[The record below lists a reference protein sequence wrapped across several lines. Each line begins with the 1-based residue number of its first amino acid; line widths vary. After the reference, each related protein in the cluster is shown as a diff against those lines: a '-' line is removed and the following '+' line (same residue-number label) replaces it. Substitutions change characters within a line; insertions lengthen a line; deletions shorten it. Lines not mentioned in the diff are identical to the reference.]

1 MRDRASMPTGAGGR
15 VMGEWPASG
24 RLSPL
29 RGRRPFVRVALLDLG
44 DLAPLRVTRM
54 MADLDPHE
62 RRRAG
67 VLRSAALR
75 AEYVLAHGLLRHLL
89 SWTFQAPA
97 RSWAISADAAGR
109 PHIVSPYLHRD
120 VAVSLSH
127 TRGFVAAAIARGFR
141 IGIDA
146 ERQDPSRSQ
155 LDIADRFFAG
165 QEAERLRA
173 LPQNRTS
180 PEFTALWT
188 LKEAFVKAI
197 GKGFAQPLKSFSF
210 DGATPARVAF
220 HDAELGAPERWRFVS
235 GAFDSVHVSL
245 ACELTAGGGSRLPME
260 AVALGGGRPLPL
272 SRRFL

>member
-1 MRDRASMPTGAGGR
+1 MQERASISIESASHGVGRWSLSGGF
-15 VMGEWPASG
+15 
-24 RLSPL
+24 SPL
-29 RGRRPFVRVALLDLG
+29 RGRRPFVRVAVLDLG
-44 DLAPLRVTRM
+44 DLAPLLVTRM

-67 VLRSAALR
+67 MLRSAALR

-109 PHIVSPYLHRD
+109 PHIVSPHPHRD

-146 ERQDPSRSQ
+146 ERRDPSRSQ
-155 LDIADRFFAG
+155 LDIADRFFAN
-165 QEAERLRA
+165 QEAERLRS
-173 LPQNRTS
+173 LPQNRVA
-180 PEFTALWT
+180 PAFTALWT

-220 HDAELGAPERWRFVS
+220 HDAGLGAAERWRFVS
-235 GAFDSVHVSL
+235 GAFGSVHVSL
-245 ACELTAGGGSRLPME
+245 ACELAAGGGTRLPME
-260 AVALGGGRPLPL
+260 VVALGGGRPLPL
-272 SRRFL
+272 GFPFS

>member
-1 MRDRASMPTGAGGR
+1 MQDRVSKQPGTGGR
-15 VMGEWPASG
+15 VSG
-24 RLSPL
+24 GWSLSGGFSPL

-44 DLAPLRVTRM
+44 DLAPLLTARM
-54 MADLDPHE
+54 MADLDPQE

-67 VLRSAALR
+67 MLRSAALR

-89 SWTFQAPA
+89 SWTFQVPA

-109 PHIVSPYLHRD
+109 PHIVSPHPHRD

-141 IGIDA
+141 VGIDA
-146 ERQDPSRSQ
+146 ERRDPSRSQ
-155 LDIADRFFAG
+155 LDIADRFFASH
-165 QEAERLRA
+165 EAARLRS
-173 LPQNRTS
+173 LPQHRTNS
-180 PEFTALWT
+180 EFTALWT

-220 HDAELGAPERWRFVS
+220 HDAELGAAERWRFVS
-235 GAFDSVHVSL
+235 GAFGSVHVSL
-245 ACELTAGGGSRLPME
+245 ACEPTTMERPRLPME
-260 AVALGGGRPLPL
+260 AVALASGRLPPIG
-272 SRRFL
+272 RRIV